1 MSLDP
6 ETLTPAQR
14 AAAMLPGFL
23 RYEAEQKQK
32 KREAADP
39 PPDSMKPDSPPL
51 TCDFCGAAGHED
63 TPCPVR
69 RESAAKY
76 AKKGAMIYSKPD
88 GVEGQAFDAIAGSCG
103 GYDYALARI
112 CKDLKQRQDFGRR
125 VDPATGKQKYPTTL
139 EHSTAPLIA
148 RVRHSYEELLD
159 AVNYQTWSILEARKS
174 TVLVVRSMGDRLST
188 IRTVTMRALLETT
201 ETLLALELLEG
212 GVK

>member
-1 MSLDP
+1 MN
-6 ETLTPAQR
+6 T
-14 AAAMLPGFL
+14 
-23 RYEAEQKQK
+23 
-32 KREAADP
+32 
-39 PPDSMKPDSPPL
+39 DSPPL

-69 RESAAKY
+69 RESAARH
-76 AKKGAMIYSKPD
+76 AREGAMIYSKPD
-88 GVEGQAFDAIAGSCG
+88 GVEGRAFDAIAGSCG
-103 GYDYALARI
+103 SYDYALARI

-159 AVNYQTWSILEARKS
+159 AVNYQTWSILAADSGTLVHR
-174 TVLVVRSMGDRLST
+174 LVVVRLSK
-188 IRTVTMRALLETT
+188 IRAVTMHALLETT
-201 ETLLALELLEG
+201 ETLQALELLEG